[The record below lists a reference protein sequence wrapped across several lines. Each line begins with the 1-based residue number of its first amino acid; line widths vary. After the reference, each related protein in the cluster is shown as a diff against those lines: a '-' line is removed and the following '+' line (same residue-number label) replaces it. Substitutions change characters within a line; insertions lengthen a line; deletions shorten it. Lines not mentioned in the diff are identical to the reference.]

1 MVAAYKTDQELI
13 AQLDAAIESQ
23 SHPREKKV
31 MFGWIT
37 ERETPLNHW
46 HRTYRAMD
54 VAQMEARARIADYQD
69 AQHAKN
75 AWIYHAQYNASTLNA
90 QAWQAVAVEM
100 AASIPGNVLSRAD
113 LQRLMQARRQ
123 EVLTDYVK
131 NGWQGPDFINGVPD
145 LLQARYP
152 VLMVPASDLWRQE
165 AVEPAPI
172 HPSGEKMRRIPIEDD
187 FYRQVVVPALAEAK
201 IDALGHPVG

>member
-23 SHPREKKV
+23 SHPREKKSI
-31 MFGWIT
+31 FGWIT
-37 ERETPLNHW
+37 DRETPLNHW
-46 HRTYRAMD
+46 YRTYRAMD
-54 VAQMEARARIADYQD
+54 AAQAEAWARIADYRD
-69 AQHAKN
+69 SKWTRS
-75 AWIYHAQYNASTLNA
+75 AWINSSRYNAATLNS

-113 LQRLMQARRQ
+113 LQRLMQVRRQ
-123 EVLTDYVK
+123 EVLSDYVK
-131 NGWQGPDFINGVPD
+131 NGWQPPDAIQGVPD
-145 LLQARYP
+145 LVAPRYP

-172 HPSGEKMRRIPIEDD
+172 HPSGEKAQRIPIEDD